1 MIKKLDKEQQA
12 AARRQ
17 LLTDVVWAICND
29 TLRRLLHEGRTQ
41 LAPVEVFMSARAF
54 CDTLLALPDIDEG
67 IEYEM
72 DDLEAEAAA
81 KDDAM
86 LVVMLASVQLQ
97 AIGRRHVGA
106 NIPKIILRLY
116 ERYGSH
122 DLFLPLLQ
130 GFSHKEEARWLEGK
144 RTDLMNYELLEIEM
158 NGGGTEEKT
167 AFVQEQVDVVLEL
180 NNPKITESCLTVLG
194 NLNIK
199 HNHAFDGQILRL
211 YEKLGVPKISI
222 TNNHYAEGSNNQVFN
237 GMIKDSSIISK

>member
-1 MIKKLDKEQQA
+1 MIERLDKEQQA

-29 TLRRLLHEGRTQ
+29 TLRRLQHEGRTQ

-72 DDLEAEAAA
+72 DDLESEAAGT
-81 KDDAM
+81 DDAM

-97 AIGRRHVGA
+97 AISRRHVSA
-106 NIPKIILRLY
+106 NIAQIILHLY
-116 ERYGSH
+116 KRYGSH

-144 RTDLMNYELLEIEM
+144 RTDLMNYELRDIER
-158 NGGGTEEKT
+158 NGGGKEEKT

-199 HNHAFDGQILRL
+199 HNHSFDGQILRL